1 MSTTEKAGTIK
12 NTKPERTLAFRN
24 SNTEPETQEHDR
36 ESIFAAFIIII
47 IKSEHSYANNFFK

>member
-47 IKSEHSYANNFFK
+47 KSEHSYANNFFK